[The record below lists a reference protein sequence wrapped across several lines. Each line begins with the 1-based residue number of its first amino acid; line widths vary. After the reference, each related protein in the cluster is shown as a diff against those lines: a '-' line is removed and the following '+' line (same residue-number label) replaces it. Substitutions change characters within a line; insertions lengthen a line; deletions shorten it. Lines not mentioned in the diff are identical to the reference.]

1 LVLSTRGP
9 ECPPLG
15 SIHLTSPVEHVF
27 ERHDADPLL
36 LAVFRALFS
45 MNPYG
50 TTRKPLLDEVVE
62 LVRFDI
68 ADDSRDLPSL
78 AIRPQDRVH
87 VDIRHA
93 APKLQVGV

>member
-1 LVLSTRGP
+1 
-9 ECPPLG
+9 
-15 SIHLTSPVEHVF
+15 
-27 ERHDADPLL
+27 
-36 LAVFRALFS
+36 

-50 TTRKPLLDEVVE
+50 TARKPLLDEVVE

-68 ADDSRDLPSL
+68 ANESRDLPSL

-93 APKLQVGV
+93 APKLQV

>member
-1 LVLSTRGP
+1 
-9 ECPPLG
+9 
-15 SIHLTSPVEHVF
+15 
-27 ERHDADPLL
+27 
-36 LAVFRALFS
+36 

-50 TTRKPLLDEVVE
+50 TARTRLLDEGVE

-68 ADDSRDLPSL
+68 ADDSHDFPAL

-93 APKLQVGV
+93 APKLQV